1 MEELSKTMAARM
13 GYYSLLLGIGY
24 AASGLL
30 QVAENQGALL
40 GALPAIGV
48 MLVLSATYLMGSKA
62 LFAGRRDGLSFILGG
77 MLLSGTVGVLYLIM
91 TGADGLLYLLGESEG
106 FSMMAFASPATVL
119 MVFALPLLKI
129 TRRLTSRVVW

>member
-1 MEELSKTMAARM
+1 MEELNKTIASRM

-24 AASGLL
+24 AASALL
-30 QVAENQGALL
+30 QAAENQAALL

-48 MLVLSATYLMGSKA
+48 MIVLSATYLMGSKA
-62 LFAGRRDGLSFILGG
+62 LFARRRDGLSFVLGG

-91 TGADGLLYLLGESEG
+91 TGADGLLYLLGEAED
-106 FSMMAFASPATVL
+106 FSLMSFASPSTVL

-129 TRRLTSRVVW
+129 TRRLTRGVVW